1 MEDLLSNIL
10 IIISCIVG
18 IFILKKFFKIIYNK
32 IFYNMSNQVITIG
45 YLKDFV
51 GDVVKINS
59 SYTDMSYCPTYAELT
74 NGDLVLNFK
83 DNTSPLSIVNGIYV
97 NPKFTSTSTY
107 ANNQLVIREHL
118 QLKYAE
124 LQSISV
130 SAAKTTIS
138 CCGESTTL
146 SATGYFKVVTKS
158 EGGSLITST
167 TQTSQAVSAS
177 YSENET
183 FTSISGNKITFT
195 KNSVNYPTSNS
206 AAERSATVTASYTYS
221 FQGGKTISKSDTV
234 TIKQT
239 ANSVGSWVTTSSPT
253 TSISVSPSSMS

>member
-10 IIISCIVG
+10 IIISCVVG

-130 SAAKTTIS
+130 SAA
-138 CCGESTTL
+138 
-146 SATGYFKVVTKS
+146 
-158 EGGSLITST
+158 
-167 TQTSQAVSAS
+167 
-177 YSENET
+177 
-183 FTSISGNKITFT
+183 
-195 KNSVNYPTSNS
+195 
-206 AAERSATVTASYTYS
+206 
-221 FQGGKTISKSDTV
+221 
-234 TIKQT
+234 
-239 ANSVGSWVTTSSPT
+239 
-253 TSISVSPSSMS
+253 